1 MNRDPLAARFD
12 RWGRDTRSRRV
23 CLDRGPDAF
32 IGHVRIFGSHGRV
45 IAPRPPGVSRGGR
58 TGHRQGTARR
68 DVVAGLDVGGDRHAK
83 SLGETMG
90 EPVRAKRPH
99 MAPSPRPVAVAD
111 WGRSQAAPG
120 LPPVILRF
128 GPDPFGERQ
137 EQHARLAIGTAPVPR
152 QCRASAV
159 RRRSKTLRRGLHD
172 GSTRP
177 SGPAGPRTWT
187 RKSSSG
193 IWRARRAHWHRR
205 TRMEIAGGSGAR
217 LQADSRRRG
226 ISWISGTA

>member
-1 MNRDPLAARFD
+1 MPSL
-12 RWGRDTRSRRV
+12 GTS
-23 CLDRGPDAF
+23 
-32 IGHVRIFGSHGRV
+32 GSLEPRRV

-159 RRRSKTLRRGLHD
+159 RRRSKTPVAVCTMAQHVQVDRPVRGLDAGVVERHLEGAPGSLASSYPNGNRRG
-172 GSTRP
+172 
-177 SGPAGPRTWT
+177 
-187 RKSSSG
+187 
-193 IWRARRAHWHRR
+193 
-205 TRMEIAGGSGAR
+205 
-217 LQADSRRRG
+217 
-226 ISWISGTA
+226 